1 MNRPVRRTPNPCG
14 KCGFTLHNP
23 VAILSVSNVGM
34 YDDARYPGRLIVTL
48 RRHYEHLDE
57 LRAETTNMFMA
68 DVQKCSRILRKLEG
82 VTRVNVAIL
91 GNRESHVHAH
101 VIPRYAGEVNS
112 DRAPWDGAPAHEP
125 LGEQRRDATVALLK
139 SMFWAE
145 SSVGSIES

>member
-57 LRAETTNMFMA
+57 LRAETTSMFMA
-68 DVQKCSRILRKLEG
+68 DVQKCSRILRKMEG
-82 VTRVNVAIL
+82 VVRVNVAVL
-91 GNRESHVHAH
+91 GNKEPHVHAH

-112 DRAPWDGAPAHEP
+112 DRAPWDDAPEFRE
-125 LGEQRRDATVALLK
+125 LGEARRDAIQALLK

-145 SSVGSIES
+145 SSVSSPTS